1 MAVFDDVRDVL
12 VQELAVKP
20 DMVKPDAKLAE
31 DLGADSLDAA
41 EIVSALEDKFGI
53 NISDEEALQV
63 ASVAQIV
70 QLIEQKLQTKP
81 ADQS

>member
-1 MAVFDDVRDVL
+1 MAVFDDVRELL

-70 QLIEQKLQTKP
+70 QLVEQKLQTKP

>member
-1 MAVFDDVRDVL
+1 MAVFDDIRDVL

-41 EIVSALEDKFGI
+41 EIVSALEDKFGV

-63 ASVAQIV
+63 VSVAQIV
-70 QLIEQKLQTKP
+70 QLVEQKLQTKP

>member
-12 VQELAVKP
+12 VEELAVKP
-20 DMVKPDAKLAE
+20 DMVKLDAKLAE

-53 NISDEEALQV
+53 TISDEESLQV
-63 ASVAQIV
+63 VSVAQIV
-70 QLIEQKLQTKP
+70 QFVERKLQAKP
-81 ADQS
+81 VDRP